1 MFTVTSYP
9 HGTFCWADLSTHG
22 GNAAVDFYS
31 QLMGWQTK
39 TQDSGFGTSY
49 TMFRQDGHAIAG
61 LAWLT
66 REMSE
71 IPSSWNNYV
80 SVDDV
85 DALMP
90 TVTEG
95 GGQIIQPPFD
105 VPDGARIALIL
116 DPAGAALCLFQQRGN
131 IGAGLVNTPGALC
144 WWTRNESLLQAAA
157 GLMDEANSPG
167 RTETVAGFM
176 GWPRICRRCGC
187 PISPWPISRLRQ
199 SASYTWVDRVHGPA
213 GRRRTLLSDPA
224 GRAGLE
230 HSPDAG
236 AGVMPRNPFAP
247 ASYNFVSVDEQSRRQ
262 FMFNVTSYP
271 HGTFLGGR

>member
-31 QLMGWQTK
+31 QLMGWQTE

-144 WWTRNESLLQAAA
+144 WNELYTREPEAAQAFYGALL
-157 GLMDEANSPG
+157 GWEFIDHRDEANSPG
-167 RTETVAGFM
+167 YISIMNRGRANGGMFVMDENMAAHMPPMWLPYFSVADIEAAAERVAALGGTVFM
-176 GWPRICRRCGC
+176 GP
-187 PISPWPISRLRQ
+187 Q
-199 SASYTWVDRVHGPA
+199 DVEDV
-213 GRRRTLLSDPA
+213 GRMLLLSDAQGARCYLIQLAEPEA
-224 GRAGLE
+224 WLE
-230 HSPDAG
+230 HS
-236 AGVMPRNPFAP
+236 
-247 ASYNFVSVDEQSRRQ
+247 S
-262 FMFNVTSYP
+262 
-271 HGTFLGGR
+271 

>member
-31 QLMGWQTK
+31 QLMGWQTE

-131 IGAGLVNTPGALC
+131 IGAGLINTPGALC
-144 WWTRNESLLQAAA
+144 WNQLYTREPEAVRVFYSALLGWDFQEDETGSFMILNQGRANGNMITISEDMGDMPSMWLPYFSVADIEAAA
-157 GLMDEANSPG
+157 E
-167 RTETVAGFM
+167 
-176 GWPRICRRCGC
+176 
-187 PISPWPISRLRQ
+187 
-199 SASYTWVDRVHGPA
+199 RVKA
-213 GRRRTLLSDPA
+213 
-224 GRAGLE
+224 
-230 HSPDAG
+230 
-236 AGVMPRNPFAP
+236 
-247 ASYNFVSVDEQSRRQ
+247 
-262 FMFNVTSYP
+262 
-271 HGTFLGGR
+271 LGGAVHMGPLDVGGDIGRFLLFTDPQGAHCFLIQLNAPEPWVG